1 MPSLQ
6 LVAVLGSALP
16 VVWPRRSRASLVPSR
31 PASGEWMSVNI
42 APSSGTERS
51 IREVQL
57 DFVAADARL
66 SFSVPTVM
74 ASAILRPP
82 SAGSERRVD
91 RHGRSVPDSVSQPPP
106 LLPALACS

>member
-57 DFVAADARL
+57 NFVAADASLVILGADRDGISDL
-66 SFSVPTVM
+66 APAVGRKRATCRQTR
-74 ASAILRPP
+74 AISA
-82 SAGSERRVD
+82 
-91 RHGRSVPDSVSQPPP
+91 
-106 LLPALACS
+106 

>member
-1 MPSLQ
+1 MPSFQ

-57 DFVAADARL
+57 NFVAADASLVILGADRDGISDL
-66 SFSVPTVM
+66 APAVGRKRATCQQTR
-74 ASAILRPP
+74 AISA
-82 SAGSERRVD
+82 
-91 RHGRSVPDSVSQPPP
+91 
-106 LLPALACS
+106 